1 MDLIDKYI
9 GEKKDFNHSKAY
21 GSGSKEFVH
30 LYKDQDG
37 WNVVHSIHNTPQMG
51 GQVLKSFDDET
62 EAKKLAEKLAKK
74 WGATLSKWIKKGMGR
89 FVSA

>member
-1 MDLIDKYI
+1 MEILDRIDKYI
-9 GEKKDFNHSKAY
+9 IEKVDHLSSY

-30 LYKDQDG
+30 LYKDNDG
-37 WNVVHSIHNTPQMG
+37 WAIVHSIHNTPQMG
-51 GQVLKSFDDET
+51 GQRIETLKDET

-74 WGATLSKWIKKGMGR
+74 WQATLAKWIKKGNR